1 MLTAEVIPIGEKN
14 AVALALQ
21 QQGFNVISIGE
32 VIIISG
38 EKEIFEKIF
47 KFKLGKH
54 SKAVLS
60 GIPPEIEFYK
70 PLTPPVIPDKFR
82 SLIKEILF
90 PEPPEFF

>member
-1 MLTAEVIPIGEKN
+1 MLTAEIIPIGEKN
-14 AVALALQ
+14 AVALVLQ
-21 QQGFNVISIGE
+21 QQGFNIMSIGE

-54 SKAVLS
+54 SKPVLS
-60 GIPPEIEFYK
+60 GIPSEIEFYK
-70 PLTPPVIPDKFR
+70 PLTPPVIPDKFKY
-82 SLIKEILF
+82 LIKEVLF